1 MLRGGPLLFPRWPT
15 GDGWG
20 GGHGSLD
27 IETSGEPRRRWP
39 PYLSISLLL
48 PPGASAASAFYFHST
63 LSGQERRRR
72 ARGCLGFWTRSS
84 DPRQVEGRQALK
96 AHTPYSPNTPE
107 HFRPR
112 RDVHTR
118 TLALRDARTESLDV
132 SLPRLSR
139 GTLYSQR
146 RTHSS
151 TQMPALLLLP
161 NIFPVLLTQTRTHL
175 CTCISA
181 HSCGC
186 GGRPQPGDLGHAD
199 TDMCTYSNVA
209 RHSGTQHLPHFQA
222 VWLSIVIFPF
232 PSHR

>member
-1 MLRGGPLLFPRWPT
+1 MFPRWPT

-39 PYLSISLLL
+39 SYSYLSLSLLL
-48 PPGASAASAFYFHST
+48 SPGASAATAFYFHST
-63 LSGQERRRR
+63 LSAQERPRR
-72 ARGCLGFWTRSS
+72 ARGCLGFCARSPWSS

-146 RTHSS
+146 HTHSYTDACS
-151 TQMPALLLLP
+151 APPSQHISSIAHTD
-161 NIFPVLLTQTRTHL
+161 TH
-175 CTCISA
+175 TFV
-181 HSCGC
+181 HM
-186 GGRPQPGDLGHAD
+186 H
-199 TDMCTYSNVA
+199 
-209 RHSGTQHLPHFQA
+209 
-222 VWLSIVIFPF
+222 
-232 PSHR
+232 